1 MKITTTQKTTQE
13 VSIAFPTF
21 TKVAGVFEKKY
32 YAVIDENTIF
42 KVLDYHSINGIIDT
56 GFDVYSA
63 FQDGFEFIEESEFNS
78 ALLKVTE
85 QLDNTFKKMKD
96 TLETIHHID
105 LMDKEREDLVEYQN
119 QDREEREEYLSQFED
134 EDY

>member
-42 KVLDYHSINGIIDT
+42 KVLDYNSINGIIDI
-56 GFDVYSA
+56 GHDVYSA
-63 FQDGFEFIEESEFNS
+63 FQDGFEFIEESEFNT
-78 ALLKVTE
+78 ALLRVKK
-85 QLDNTFKKMKD
+85 QLDDTVERMQDTF
-96 TLETIHHID
+96 ETIRHID
-105 LMDKEREDLVEYQN
+105 LMDKEREDLVEYQD
-119 QDREEREEYLSQFED
+119 QDRAEREEYLSQFED